1 MKLEEKILALRKQ
14 YGMSQEELAGKL
26 NVSRQAISRW
36 EMGTAQ
42 PDVSNIL
49 QLSKVFCVTTDYLL
63 NDECEQ
69 EIHRSEKETGKG
81 VTKKT
86 QQKKIGILILLF
98 GLVGNFVIYIFS
110 RFIKVIIP
118 YITEVDG
125 RQVYEWGRL
134 RGRSYYYFIQQYN
147 LEFLSILF
155 YLCIVVGIGIFFM
168 DNIKNKNLKGFF
180 RK

>member
-1 MKLEEKILALRKQ
+1 M
-14 YGMSQEELAGKL
+14 
-26 NVSRQAISRW
+26 
-36 EMGTAQ
+36 
-42 PDVSNIL
+42 
-49 QLSKVFCVTTDYLL
+49 
-63 NDECEQ
+63 
-69 EIHRSEKETGKG
+69 
-81 VTKKT
+81 
-86 QQKKIGILILLF
+86 LF
-98 GLVGNFVIYIFS
+98 GLLGNFVIYIFS

-118 YITEVDG
+118 YITEADG

-168 DNIKNKNLKGFF
+168 DNIKNKNPKSLF

>member
-81 VTKKT
+81 ATKKT

-98 GLVGNFVIYIFS
+98 GLLGNFVIYIFS
-110 RFIKVIIP
+110 RFIKVMIP

-125 RQVYEWGRL
+125 RRVYEWGETYRVKLLLFCTTIQL
-134 RGRSYYYFIQQYN
+134 RVFEHFVLSVYCGGNRYFLY
-147 LEFLSILF
+147 
-155 YLCIVVGIGIFFM
+155 G
-168 DNIKNKNLKGFF
+168 
-180 RK
+180 

>member
-63 NDECEQ
+63 NDECEE
-69 EIHRSEKETGKG
+69 EIRRTNKEISKG

-98 GLVGNFVIYIFS
+98 GLLGNFVIYIFS
-110 RFIKVIIP
+110 RFIKVMIP

-125 RQVYEWGRL
+125 RRVYEWGRL
-134 RGRSYYYFIQQYN
+134 TGLSHYYFVQQYN
-147 LEFLSILF
+147 LVFLSVLF

-168 DNIKNKNLKGFF
+168 DNIKNKNQKSFF

>member
-63 NDECEQ
+63 NDECEE
-69 EIHRSEKETGKG
+69 EIRRTNKEISKG

-98 GLVGNFVIYIFS
+98 GLLGNFVIYIFS
-110 RFIKVIIP
+110 RFIKVMIP

-125 RQVYEWGRL
+125 RRVYEWGRL
-134 RGRSYYYFIQQYN
+134 TGLSYYYFVQQYN
-147 LEFLSILF
+147 LVFLSVLF

-168 DNIKNKNLKGFF
+168 DNIKNKNQKSFF

>member
-69 EIHRSEKETGKG
+69 EIRKTDKEISKG
-81 VTKKT
+81 NTKKT

-98 GLVGNFVIYIFS
+98 GLLGNFVIYIFS

-118 YITEVDG
+118 FITEVDG
-125 RQVYEWGRL
+125 RQVYEWGSL
-134 RGRSYYYFIQQYN
+134 RGRSYYYFVQQYN

-168 DNIKNKNLKGFF
+168 DNIKNKNPKSFF

>member
-63 NDECEQ
+63 NDECEE
-69 EIHRSEKETGKG
+69 EIRRTNKEISKG

-98 GLVGNFVIYIFS
+98 GLLGNFVIYIFS
-110 RFIKVIIP
+110 RFIKVMIP
-118 YITEVDG
+118 YITEVNG
-125 RQVYEWGRL
+125 RRVYEWGRL
-134 RGRSYYYFIQQYN
+134 TGLSYYYFVQQYN
-147 LEFLSILF
+147 LVFLSVLF

-168 DNIKNKNLKGFF
+168 DNIKNKNQKSFF

>member
-26 NVSRQAISRW
+26 NVSRQAILRW

-63 NDECEQ
+63 NDECEE
-69 EIHRSEKETGKG
+69 EIRRTNKEISKG

-86 QQKKIGILILLF
+86 QQKTIGILILLF
-98 GLVGNFVIYIFS
+98 GLLGNFVIYIFS
-110 RFIKVIIP
+110 RFIKVMIP

-125 RQVYEWGRL
+125 RRVYEWGRL
-134 RGRSYYYFIQQYN
+134 TGLSYYYFVQQYN
-147 LEFLSILF
+147 LVFLSVLF

-168 DNIKNKNLKGFF
+168 DNIKNKNQKSFF

>member
-1 MKLEEKILALRKQ
+1 M
-14 YGMSQEELAGKL
+14 
-26 NVSRQAISRW
+26 
-36 EMGTAQ
+36 
-42 PDVSNIL
+42 
-49 QLSKVFCVTTDYLL
+49 
-63 NDECEQ
+63 
-69 EIHRSEKETGKG
+69 
-81 VTKKT
+81 
-86 QQKKIGILILLF
+86 LF
-98 GLVGNFVIYIFS
+98 GLLGNFVIYIFS

-147 LEFLSILF
+147 LELLSILF

-168 DNIKNKNLKGFF
+168 DNIKNKNPKSFF